1 MKIKKL
7 LSILLCAVTI
17 ISCMAM
23 PVSANAQASK
33 NPVIEGYYA
42 DPDID
47 LFDCK
52 FWMYPTTDGVT
63 YPGWWGS
70 HTFSAFSSDDMV
82 NWKNE
87 GVILDVAADTAEEAG
102 VNEYGVQIAYSPWSS
117 GYAWAPSIEKVG
129 NMYYFYYVASVKDE
143 LVNDYCFQKEADDV
157 NDTAYHDVKAI
168 GVAYSSSPNGPFTAL
183 DEPLITSK
191 WLYEEMAQKPQ
202 VYGGRDLYCNV
213 IDPSI
218 FVDDDGTP
226 YMAFGNTVPYVVE
239 LNKDMISIKEN
250 GVLKRMDG
258 IPKCGAEEGFM
269 EALVIFK
276 RNDTYYFSWSVSG
289 TSDPNYHISYTT
301 AKSIDGKM
309 TEKDIMLIK
318 DESQNI
324 LGTGHHSV
332 LYVPGNDSYYINY
345 HRLCLDENGSII
357 EPAGNF
363 REVCI
368 DKIEFDADG
377 KATAKPTHT
386 STGGISPHC
395 YKLTNKV
402 EPTVTSQGTNTY
414 TCSCGLSYTEQTAKL
429 PEPTTK
435 APIQTTAITS
445 TTKTTT
451 TTAKQTT
458 KAAAVKK
465 PNAPKSLTLKKGKKQ
480 FKVSWKKVSG
490 VTGYQIQYSTDK
502 KFKKGNKT
510 ITVKGAKKTSTTIK
524 KLKSKKT
531 YYVRIRAYKTS
542 KGNKVYSSWTAK
554 KSVKVK

>member
-1 MKIKKL
+1 MKFKKV
-7 LSILLCAVTI
+7 LSLLLCTLMAV
-17 ISCMAM
+17 SCMAM
-23 PVSANAQASK
+23 PVSANAEEGK

-52 FWMYPTTDGVT
+52 FWMYPTTDGIT
-63 YPGWWGS
+63 FPGWWGS

-87 GVILDVAADTAEEAG
+87 GVILDVSADTAEEAG

-143 LVNDYCFQKEADDV
+143 LIDKYCFTRPDGSC
-157 NDTAYHDVKAI
+157 DVKAI

-183 DEPLITSK
+183 KDPLITSK
-191 WLYEEMAQKPQ
+191 WLYEEMGQKPQ

-218 FVDDDGTP
+218 FIDDDGTP
-226 YMAFGNTVPYVVE
+226 YMAFGNTVPYIVE

-250 GVLKRMDG
+250 GLLKRMDG
-258 IPKCGAEEGFM
+258 IPKFGAPEGFM

-276 RNDTYYFSWSVSG
+276 RNDTYYFTWSVSG

-301 AKSIDGKM
+301 SNSIDGKM

-318 DESQNI
+318 DESQSI

-332 LYVPGNDSYYINY
+332 LYVPGNDTYYINY
-345 HRLCLDENGSII
+345 HRLCLDDNGKII

-368 DKIEFDADG
+368 DKIEFDSNG
-377 KATAKPTHT
+377 KASAKPTHT
-386 STGGISPHC
+386 GTGSVSPHC
-395 YKLTNKV
+395 YRLTSKI
-402 EPTVTSQGTNTY
+402 EPTVTSQGMNTY
-414 TCSCGLSYTEQTAKL
+414 TCSCGQSYTEQIAKL
-429 PEPTTK
+429 PEPVKPAPIPTSANTTVPTTTIAPTTK
-435 APIQTTAITS
+435 QQ
-445 TTKTTT
+445 TTKTS
-451 TTAKQTT
+451 T
-458 KAAAVKK
+458 KKK
-465 PNAPKSLTLKKGKKQ
+465 PKTPKGLKLKKGKKQ
-480 FKVSWKKVSG
+480 FKASWKKVSG

-502 KFKKGNKT
+502 KFKKGKKT
-510 ITVKGAKKTSTTIK
+510 LTVKGSRKTVATIK
-524 KLKSKKT
+524 KLKSKKK

-542 KGNKVYSSWTAK
+542 KGNKTYSSWTSK
-554 KSVKVK
+554 KSIKVK